1 MGTYSHHIGGVG
13 VRSGS
18 LFGKATFWT
27 LARDLDL
34 PTLLSAISNIK
45 FADTFVGNSE
55 LPKIADTFV
64 GKSEGQELGD
74 PFQPKFRWSTRGD
87 PHPSN
92 IIA

>member
-1 MGTYSHHIGGVG
+1 MG

-34 PTLLSAISNIK
+34 PTLLSAILNIK

-64 GKSEGQELGD
+64 GNSDLPKIADTFVGKSEGQE
-74 PFQPKFRWSTRGD
+74 
-87 PHPSN
+87 
-92 IIA
+92 

>member
-1 MGTYSHHIGGVG
+1 MG

-64 GKSEGQELGD
+64 GNSDLPKIADTFVGKSEGQE
-74 PFQPKFRWSTRGD
+74 
-87 PHPSN
+87 
-92 IIA
+92 